1 MLDFDLVD
9 TTLRDGEQTAGVA
22 FSFNDKLRILNAMEE
37 TGIRWIEAGIPAM
50 GEEEQFLLREML
62 ARKGNTN
69 LIAWNRA
76 VTEDVMASL
85 DCGFSFIH
93 ISVPISDIN
102 IRYKLNK
109 DRDWVF
115 SRLENMLKLIHSY
128 GASILIG
135 AEDASR
141 ADQDYFLKIADLGYR
156 YGAIRIRYADTVG
169 CLNPFTVKKNL
180 DYLVKRCPLPIEFHG
195 HNDFGLAAANSL
207 AAYRSGVAF
216 VSATVTG
223 IGERAGNAC
232 LEELVLALDKLYGY
246 DLNMSAVPM
255 KKLTRLVEHASGH
268 KIYGYRP
275 AIGKMGKGVDGYGNS
290 SCNGRTG

>member
-1 MLDFDLVD
+1 MLEFDLVD

-22 FSFNDKLRILNAMEE
+22 FSANHKLRILNAMKE

-50 GEEEQFLLREML
+50 GEEEQFLLKKML

-76 VTEDVMASL
+76 VTEDIKASL
-85 DCGFSFIH
+85 DCGFTFIH
-93 ISVPISDIN
+93 VSVPISDIN

-109 DRDWVF
+109 DRDWVL
-115 SRLENMLKLIHSY
+115 SRLEDMLKLIRSY

-156 YGAIRIRYADTVG
+156 YGAIRIRYADTIG
-169 CLNPFTVKKNL
+169 CLNPFTVKENF
-180 DYLVKRCPLPIEFHG
+180 DYLVKRCSLPIEFHG

-246 DLNMSAVPM
+246 DLNISAAPM
-255 KKLTRLVEHASGH
+255 KKLTRLVAQASGH

-275 AIGKMGKGVDGYGNS
+275 AIGKMA
-290 SCNGRTG
+290 